1 MKNLLT
7 ACCFLLFSYAFAQT
21 KVDFEDNKTPEH
33 HELISTYELLSKKH
47 EAAKLYEYGKTDC
60 GRPLHLFVID
70 PNKTF
75 HKDGNE
81 VVVLVNNAIHP
92 GEPCGVDASLEL
104 SRKLLENKKQ
114 LRKMKNTILCIIPM
128 YNVGGALNRSCCS
141 RANQN
146 GPENYGFRG
155 NARHLDLNRD
165 FIKMDSENSH
175 AFIKIYQDWDPDIF
189 IDTHTSNGADYQ
201 YVMTL
206 ITSQKD
212 KLGKELGNFLTNDME
227 PALYKAMEKSYPMI
241 PYVHTTGRT
250 PRDGIMDYL
259 ETPRY
264 STGYAAL
271 FHSIAFVSE
280 AHMFKPYKDRVAA
293 TYDFLWEN
301 LIYASKNQE
310 KIKQV
315 RKQAKQNSIQKEWF
329 PINWSLDKSRSK
341 TITFKGFQ
349 EYFTTSELTGH
360 ERLHYN
366 REEPVSYEIPYFS
379 YYNTTDS
386 VKAPKAYIIPQS
398 WKEVIARLKANKIHM
413 KRLQSDSTLS
423 VQSYYIEKLETSNKP
438 YEGHFY
444 HKAFETSIKKQK
456 IHYLKGDYIIPTDQP
471 SKRFIIEVLE
481 PRAVDSYFR
490 WNFFDEI
497 LQQKEW
503 FSDYIFE
510 EKAIEILANNPAIKK
525 AFEQEKKN
533 NPDFSKSHWAQL
545 YFIYKLSPYY
555 EDEHMRYPVGR
566 IE

>member
-1 MKNLLT
+1 MKNHLIIYCLLILSNT
-7 ACCFLLFSYAFAQT
+7 FAQT
-21 KVDFEDNKTPEH
+21 KADFEDNKTPEH
-33 HELISTYELLSKKH
+33 KELITTYKALDEKY

-70 PNKTF
+70 PKKSF
-75 HKDGNE
+75 HKNGNE
-81 VVVLVNNAIHP
+81 IIILVNNAIHP

-104 SRKLLENKKQ
+104 SRNLLENKKLQ
-114 LRKMKNTILCIIPM
+114 KNMTNTILCIIPM
-128 YNVGGALNRSCCS
+128 YNIGGGLNRSCCS

-175 AFIKIYQDWDPDIF
+175 AFVNIYQDWDPDIF

-212 KLGKELGNFLTNDME
+212 KLGKELGDFLNDKME
-227 PALYKAMEKSYPMI
+227 PALYKAMEKSYPMV
-241 PYVHTTGRT
+241 PYVHSTGRT

-271 FHSIAFVSE
+271 FHSLPFVTE

-293 TYDFLWEN
+293 TYNFLWES
-301 LIYASKNQE
+301 IQYARNNHKEIHNA
-310 KIKQV
+310 
-315 RKQAKQNSIQKEWF
+315 RKLTKENSIQKDWF

-349 EYFTTSELTGH
+349 EHFSTSELTGH
-360 ERLHYN
+360 ERLHYD
-366 REEPVSYEIPYFS
+366 RSEPVSYEIPYYT

-386 VKAPKAYIIPQS
+386 IKAPEAYVIPQA
-398 WKEVIARLKANKIHM
+398 WKEVIARLKANKVSM
-413 KRLQSDSTLS
+413 KQLKSDSIIN
-423 VQSYYIEKLETSNKP
+423 VQSYYIKNLETSKSA

-444 HKAFETSIKKQK
+444 HKELETNTKNQD
-456 IHYLKGDYIIPTDQP
+456 IHYFAGDYIIPTKQA

-510 EKAIEILANNPAIKK
+510 EKAIEILKNNPEIKK
-525 AFEQEKKN
+525 AFEVEKKN
-533 NPDFSKSHWAQL
+533 NPEFSKSHWAQL
-545 YFIYKLSPYY
+545 YFIYQRSEFY